1 MEERITE
8 LELRFMHQEKIIN
21 DLNETVCR
29 QELAIAH
36 MQVEAALELGQRGRI
51 ADILTNGYITL
62 ARLHLAQSNGPA
74 ALEAVVSV

>member
-29 QELAIAH
+29 QELAI
-36 MQVEAALELGQRGRI
+36 VRLERELGLMREQFLVLSPSMNRTP
-51 ADILTNGYITL
+51 DEEEPPPHY
-62 ARLHLAQSNGPA
+62 
-74 ALEAVVSV
+74 